1 MTNTEKER
9 LALLVGDKSI
19 TCAKLQQAFP
29 EIYDA
34 YLQLLSSNMTQDHCL
49 LVPGHPLPPNRE
61 YFLHYQPD
69 ATFHLSEQGQD
80 ALDAALEKEALLRYE
95 QEMRDIA
102 HNQLL
107 IGGMTLFI
115 SALALIASIIMF
127 IAS

>member
-69 ATFHLSEQGQD
+69 ATFHLSDLGQD
-80 ALDAALEKEALLRYE
+80 ILERAREKKRLKRLDKIHLILEGIAAAGSLITIAAFLWQAL
-95 QEMRDIA
+95 
-102 HNQLL
+102 H
-107 IGGMTLFI
+107 
-115 SALALIASIIMF
+115 
-127 IAS
+127 